1 MRPVPSTARR
11 SAASRA
17 AMMLVALLSAV
28 LLGGAQGMSCELHG
42 LVGGVQAAAT
52 AGHAMV
58 GHAMAGHAEMAGMAG
73 MSHESGS
80 TDAGDHGGCGCT
92 CIGDCTMV
100 APLANAPFATTLLVA
115 LVAPEPV
122 RALDAEPRRS
132 PHVEPDRL
140 LPFANGPPA
149 SALV

>member
-1 MRPVPSTARR
+1 
-11 SAASRA
+11 
-17 AMMLVALLSAV
+17 MMLVALLSAV

-42 LVGGVQAAAT
+42 LGGGVQAAAT
-52 AGHAMV
+52 AGQAMASHAMG

-149 SALV
+149 SALA